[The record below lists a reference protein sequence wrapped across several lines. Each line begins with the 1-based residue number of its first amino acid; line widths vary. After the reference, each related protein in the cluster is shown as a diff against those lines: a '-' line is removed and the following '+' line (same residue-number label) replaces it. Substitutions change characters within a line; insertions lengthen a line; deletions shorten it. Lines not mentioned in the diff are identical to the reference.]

1 MNAYKSRLE
10 NYRLRDPERVWIKNS
25 DIDIATSNPIGFLHF
40 VKISP
45 KPLEKIPEHVKKE
58 IEKQAVEKVLADEKA
73 EGRIP
78 FLMPETE
85 HYDIK
90 SILPST
96 GEIRLIEVKGHK
108 GLEIYAELTE
118 DEVEIAAKEKERYWL
133 YIVYDIGSGQPKILR
148 FQNPLET
155 MDLQVLERIQ
165 KRYILRPKT

>member
-1 MNAYKSRLE
+1 
-10 NYRLRDPERVWIKNS
+10 
-25 DIDIATSNPIGFLHF
+25 
-40 VKISP
+40 
-45 KPLEKIPEHVKKE
+45 
-58 IEKQAVEKVLADEKA
+58 VLADEKA

-90 SILPST
+90 SIHPST

-118 DEVEIAAKEKERYWL
+118 DEAEIAAKEKERYWL
-133 YIVYDIGSGQPKILR
+133 YIVYDIGSGQPKVLR

-155 MDLQVLERIQ
+155 MDLQVFERIQ